1 MIFLRLASLVA
12 GVLVLIAPAILI
24 RVGGMPPDAG
34 RAGATL
40 ACVVLAASGFFLVGM
55 AGQRLRR
62 STLLRAL
69 AAVLLG
75 VPTLASAALLWRGG
89 SADVLWLAGAVIAL
103 SALLCLTVVYR
114 SASAMALFFAARR
127 RPSTRGS

>member
-1 MIFLRLASLVA
+1 MMFLRLTSLMA
-12 GVLVLIAPAILI
+12 GVLVLIAPALLI

-89 SADVLWLAGAVIAL
+89 SVQVLWLAGAIIAL
-103 SALLCLTVVYR
+103 SVLLSLTLVYR
-114 SASAMALFFAARR
+114 SAPAMALFAQRR
-127 RPSTRGS
+127 RPSTPGS

>member
-1 MIFLRLASLVA
+1 MMFLRLTSLAA
-12 GVLVLIAPAILI
+12 GVLVLIAPALLI

-40 ACVVLAASGFFLVGM
+40 ACVVLAAGGFFLVGM

-62 STLLRAL
+62 STSLRAL

-89 SADVLWLAGAVIAL
+89 SPSVLWLAGAVIGL
-103 SALLCLTVVYR
+103 SALLYLTLVYR
-114 SASAMALFFAARR
+114 TVPARTVSNLRR
-127 RPSTRGS
+127 RSSTPGS

>member
-1 MIFLRLASLVA
+1 MMFLRLTSLVA
-12 GVLVLIAPAILI
+12 GVLVLISPAILI
-24 RVGGMPPDAG
+24 RVGGMPPDTG
-34 RAGATL
+34 RAGAAL
-40 ACVVLAASGFFLVGM
+40 ACVVLAASGFILVGM

-89 SADVLWLAGAVIAL
+89 SAQVLWLAGAVIAL
-103 SALLCLTVVYR
+103 NVLLYLTVVYR
-114 SASAMALFFAARR
+114 SAPAMALFAPRR
-127 RPSTRGS
+127 RGS